1 MLESL
6 IISHDLSQQM
16 EYVNLKLKNNF
27 NSKRADQD
35 LTLEQEAEEG

>member
-16 EYVNLKLKNNF
+16 EYVNLKLKNTL